1 MTDEGEI
8 KGSCLIIQWA
18 KYLIRINEVSDQI
31 KLKTARQYHGC
42 NAFPTLTSH
51 LAENTNIK
59 LIDTKTVIYEPV
71 LQRETLVV

>member
-42 NAFPTLTSH
+42 SAFPTLTSH
-51 LAENTNIK
+51 LAEK
-59 LIDTKTVIYEPV
+59 Y
-71 LQRETLVV
+71 